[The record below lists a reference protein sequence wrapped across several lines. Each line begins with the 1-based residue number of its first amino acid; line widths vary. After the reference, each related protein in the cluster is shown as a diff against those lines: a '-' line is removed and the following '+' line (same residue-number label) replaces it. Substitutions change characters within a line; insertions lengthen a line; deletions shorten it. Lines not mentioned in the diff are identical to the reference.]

1 MGYTQSLRDS
11 YARKNVLLAGCPERQ
26 IIPSKPANNIIMQ
39 ADIPRVVIA
48 GTHSGCG
55 KTTIA
60 SGLMAALVA
69 RGCKVQ
75 PFKTGPD
82 FIDPSHHTLI
92 CSRPSRNLDFCMMG
106 ETGIRRTFAAASA
119 GADVAVIEGAM
130 GLFDGRE
137 GSDTASAAHVARIL
151 KAPVILVVD
160 VHAVS
165 RSIHAVVKGFRDF
178 DPRVKIAGIIYN
190 KIGSDRHRQMIA
202 EEEFVPALGW
212 VPKQPE
218 SEVKSRHLGLVMA
231 HESPAMKTYGRVIA
245 ESCDLDRIL
254 AVARAAP
261 PISVPA
267 IATQKAPAT
276 RHRPVIGVARDEAF
290 CFYYQD
296 NLDRL
301 ARAGAE
307 VRPFSSLKDEE
318 PDADAIY
325 IGGGYPELHAEM
337 LEHSRCRK
345 FIRDQAEA
353 GMPIYGECGGLM
365 YLCGSL
371 EADNQTYAMAGILP
385 GRAVMTPKLQAL
397 GYVTGA
403 FGCRPGLWTGTVVIR
418 GHEFHYSR
426 VECDPEARF
435 AIRLG
440 QGAGIGGGDDG
451 LTEYSTIG
459 AYTHAYFTD
468 TFCKKFVAAAAAF
481 RRNAGTR

>member
-1 MGYTQSLRDS
+1 
-11 YARKNVLLAGCPERQ
+11 
-26 IIPSKPANNIIMQ
+26 MQ

-60 SGLMAALVA
+60 SGLMAALVD
-69 RGCKVQ
+69 RGLTVQ

-92 CSRPSRNLDFCMMG
+92 CGRPSRNLDVCMMG
-106 ETGIRRTFAAASA
+106 EAGIRRTFAAASS
-119 GADVAVIEGAM
+119 GADIAVIEGAM

-190 KIGSDRHRQMIA
+190 KIGSDRHRAMIA
-202 EEEFVPALGW
+202 QEEFVPALGW
-212 VPKQPE
+212 VPRQPD

-245 ESCDLDRIL
+245 ESCDLELIL
-254 AVARAAP
+254 DVAKAAP
-261 PISVPA
+261 PLGVPA
-267 IATQKAPAT
+267 PAAQKIPVA
-276 RHRPVIGVARDEAF
+276 RHRPVIGVARDDAF

-301 ARAGAE
+301 ARAGAKL
-307 VRPFSSLKDEE
+307 RPFSPIADTAPEV
-318 PDADAIY
+318 DAVY
-325 IGGGYPELHAEM
+325 IGGGYPELHAEA
-337 LEHSRCRK
+337 LERSRCRQ
-345 FIRDQAEA
+345 FIREQAAA

-371 EADNQTYAMAGILP
+371 EADRRYTMAGVLP
-385 GRAVMTPKLQAL
+385 A
-397 GYVTGA
+397 
-403 FGCRPGLWTGTVVIR
+403 
-418 GHEFHYSR
+418 
-426 VECDPEARF
+426 
-435 AIRLG
+435 
-440 QGAGIGGGDDG
+440 
-451 LTEYSTIG
+451 
-459 AYTHAYFTD
+459 
-468 TFCKKFVAAAAAF
+468 
-481 RRNAGTR
+481 

>member
-1 MGYTQSLRDS
+1 M
-11 YARKNVLLAGCPERQ
+11 
-26 IIPSKPANNIIMQ
+26 IMQ
-39 ADIPRVVIA
+39 AEIPRILIA

-69 RGCKVQ
+69 RGVAVQ

-92 CSRPSRNLDFCMMG
+92 CGRPSRNLDFCMMG
-106 ETGIRRTFAAASA
+106 EAGIRRTFAEASA
-119 GADVAVIEGAM
+119 GADIAVIEGAM

-151 KAPVILVVD
+151 KAPVLLVVD

-190 KIGSDRHRQMIA
+190 RIGSDRHRQMIA

-212 VPKQPE
+212 VPRQPE

-231 HESPAMKTYGRVIA
+231 SESPAMQTYGRVIA
-245 ESCDLDRIL
+245 ETCDLDRIL
-254 AVARAAP
+254 GVARAAP
-261 PISVPA
+261 PFNVPA
-267 IATQKAPAT
+267 SPKKIKPAA
-276 RHRPVIGVARDEAF
+276 RHRPVIGVARDAAF

-301 ARAGAE
+301 TRAGAE
-307 VRPFSSLKDEE
+307 LRFFSPMDDTKPEVN
-318 PDADAIY
+318 AIY
-325 IGGGYPELHAEM
+325 IGGGYPELHAES
-337 LEHSRCRK
+337 LERSRCRQ
-345 FIRDQAEA
+345 FIREQAAA

-371 EADNQTYAMAGILP
+371 ESNDHTYEMAGVLP
-385 GRAVMTPKLQAL
+385 ARAIMTKKLQAL
-397 GYVTGA
+397 GYVNGA
-403 FGCRPGLWTGTVVIR
+403 FGSRPGLWTGTVAIR
-418 GHEFHYSR
+418 GHEFHYSK

-440 QGAGIGGGDDG
+440 QGAGIGDSNDG
-451 LTEYSTIG
+451 MTEYSTIG

-468 TFCKKFVAAAAAF
+468 AFCKKFVAAAAAF
-481 RRNAGTR
+481 KKRSGKR

>member
-1 MGYTQSLRDS
+1 
-11 YARKNVLLAGCPERQ
+11 
-26 IIPSKPANNIIMQ
+26 MQ
-39 ADIPRVVIA
+39 AEIPRVVIA

-60 SGLMAALVA
+60 SGLMAALVT
-69 RGCKVQ
+69 RGCTVQ

-92 CSRPSRNLDFCMMG
+92 CGRPSRNLDFCMMG

-119 GADVAVIEGAM
+119 GAEIAVIEGAM

-165 RSIHAVVKGFRDF
+165 RSVHAVVKGFRDF

-202 EEEFVPALGW
+202 QEEFVPALGW
-212 VPKQPE
+212 VPKQLE

-254 AVARAAP
+254 DIARAAP
-261 PISVPA
+261 PLNIPVPVA
-267 IATQKAPAT
+267 QKTPAA
-276 RHRPVIGVARDEAF
+276 RHRPVIGVARDDAF

-307 VRPFSSLKDEE
+307 LRPFSPIADTE
-318 PDADAIY
+318 PDVDAIY
-325 IGGGYPELHAEM
+325 IGGGYPELHAEA
-337 LEHSRCRK
+337 LERSRCRQ
-345 FIRDQAEA
+345 FIRDRAAA
-353 GMPIYGECGGLM
+353 GIPIYGECGGLM

-371 EADNQTYAMAGILP
+371 EADREYEMAGVLP
-385 GRAVMTPKLQAL
+385 ARAVMTKKLQAL
-397 GYVTGA
+397 GYVHGA
-403 FGCRPGLWTGTVVIR
+403 FGSRPDLWTGTVAFR

-426 VECDPEARF
+426 VECGPDARF

-440 QGAGIGGGDDG
+440 QGAGIRSGNDG
-451 LTEYSTIG
+451 LTEYNTIG
-459 AYTHAYFTD
+459 TYTHAYFTD
-468 TFCKKFVAAAAAF
+468 AFCRKFVAAAAAF
-481 RRNAGTR
+481 KKR

>member
-1 MGYTQSLRDS
+1 
-11 YARKNVLLAGCPERQ
+11 
-26 IIPSKPANNIIMQ
+26 MQ

-60 SGLMAALVA
+60 SGLMAALAA
-69 RGCKVQ
+69 RGCTVQ

-92 CSRPSRNLDFCMMG
+92 CGRPSRNLDFCMMG
-106 ETGIRRTFAAASA
+106 EAGIRRTFADASA
-119 GADVAVIEGAM
+119 DADIAVIEGAM

-178 DPRVKIAGIIYN
+178 DPRIKIAGIIYN
-190 KIGSDRHRQMIA
+190 RIGSDRHRQMIA
-202 EEEFVPALGW
+202 EEEFVPVLGW
-212 VPKQPE
+212 VPRQPE

-231 HESPAMKTYGRVIA
+231 SESPAMKTYGRVIA
-245 ESCDLDRIL
+245 ETCDLDRIVDL
-254 AVARAAP
+254 ARAAP
-261 PISVPA
+261 PLAVPA
-267 IATQKAPAT
+267 AGAQKAPRAKN
-276 RHRPVIGVARDEAF
+276 RPVIGVARDAAF

-307 VRPFSSLKDEE
+307 VRPFSPMEDAE
-318 PDADAIY
+318 PDVDAVY
-325 IGGGYPELHAEM
+325 IGGGYPELHADA
-337 LEHSRCRK
+337 LERSRCRAA
-345 FIRDQAEA
+345 IRERAEA
-353 GMPIYGECGGLM
+353 GMPIYCECGGLM

-371 EADNQTYAMAGILP
+371 ETEGRTYAMAGVLP
-385 GRAVMTPKLQAL
+385 GRAVMTKKLQAL
-397 GYVTGA
+397 GYVHGA
-403 FGCRPGLWTGTVVIR
+403 FGSRPGLWTGTVAIR

-426 VECDPEARF
+426 VECGSD
-435 AIRLG
+435 
-440 QGAGIGGGDDG
+440 
-451 LTEYSTIG
+451 
-459 AYTHAYFTD
+459 
-468 TFCKKFVAAAAAF
+468 
-481 RRNAGTR
+481 

>member
-1 MGYTQSLRDS
+1 
-11 YARKNVLLAGCPERQ
+11 
-26 IIPSKPANNIIMQ
+26 MQ

-69 RGCKVQ
+69 RGITVQ

-92 CSRPSRNLDFCMMG
+92 CGRPSRNLDVCMMG
-106 ETGIRRTFAAASA
+106 ETGIRRTFAAAST
-119 GADVAVIEGAM
+119 GADIAVIEGAM
-130 GLFDGRE
+130 GLFDGMK

-160 VHAVS
+160 AHAVS
-165 RSIHAVVKGFRDF
+165 RSIHAVVRGFRDF

-190 KIGSDRHRQMIA
+190 RIGSDRHRQMIA

-212 VPKQPE
+212 VTRQPE
-218 SEVKSRHLGLVMA
+218 SEVKSRHLGLLMA
-231 HESPAMKTYGRVIA
+231 SESPAMQTYGRVIS
-245 ESCDLDRIL
+245 ETCDLDRIL
-254 AVARAAP
+254 GVARAAP
-261 PISVPA
+261 PLNVPA
-267 IATQKAPAT
+267 PVAQKTHAA
-276 RHRPVIGVARDEAF
+276 RHRPVIGVARDAAF

-307 VRPFSSLKDEE
+307 LRPFSPMADTE
-318 PDADAIY
+318 PEVDALY
-325 IGGGYPELHAEM
+325 IGGGYPELHAEP
-337 LEHSRCRK
+337 LERSRCRQ
-345 FIRDQAEA
+345 FIRERAEA

-365 YLCGSL
+365 YLSGSL
-371 EADNQTYAMAGILP
+371 EADRTYEMAGVLP
-385 GRAVMTPKLQAL
+385 ARAVMTKKLQAL
-397 GYVTGA
+397 GYVKGA
-403 FGCRPGLWTGTVVIR
+403 FGNRPGLWTGTVAIR

-426 VECDPEARF
+426 IECDPEVRF

-440 QGAGIGGGDDG
+440 QGAGIGNGNDG
-451 LTEYSTIG
+451 LMEYSTIG

-468 TFCKKFVAAAAAF
+468 AFCRRFVAAAAAF
-481 RRNAGTR
+481 KKTAGKH

>member
-1 MGYTQSLRDS
+1 M
-11 YARKNVLLAGCPERQ
+11 
-26 IIPSKPANNIIMQ
+26 IMQ
-39 ADIPRVVIA
+39 AEIPRVVIA

-60 SGLMAALVA
+60 SGLMAALVT
-69 RGCKVQ
+69 RGCTVQ

-92 CSRPSRNLDFCMMG
+92 CGRPSRNLDFCMMG

-119 GADVAVIEGAM
+119 GAEIAVIEGAM

-165 RSIHAVVKGFRDF
+165 RSVHAVVKGFRDF

-202 EEEFVPALGW
+202 QEEFVPALGW

-254 AVARAAP
+254 DIARAAP
-261 PISVPA
+261 PLNIPVPVA
-267 IATQKAPAT
+267 QKTPAA
-276 RHRPVIGVARDEAF
+276 RHRPVIGVARDDAF

-301 ARAGAE
+301 DRAARNSA
-307 VRPFSSLKDEE
+307 PF
-318 PDADAIY
+318 
-325 IGGGYPELHAEM
+325 H
-337 LEHSRCRK
+337 RWQ
-345 FIRDQAEA
+345 IRIRRWTRSISA
-353 GMPIYGECGGLM
+353 
-365 YLCGSL
+365 
-371 EADNQTYAMAGILP
+371 AGIPNFMLKHSNAR
-385 GRAVMTPKLQAL
+385 GAGSSSMTGQQRACLSTVSAGGSCTSAARSKRTANMRWQA
-397 GYVTGA
+397 
-403 FGCRPGLWTGTVVIR
+403 CSRPGP
-418 GHEFHYSR
+418 S
-426 VECDPEARF
+426 
-435 AIRLG
+435 
-440 QGAGIGGGDDG
+440 
-451 LTEYSTIG
+451 
-459 AYTHAYFTD
+459 
-468 TFCKKFVAAAAAF
+468 
-481 RRNAGTR
+481 

>member
-1 MGYTQSLRDS
+1 M
-11 YARKNVLLAGCPERQ
+11 
-26 IIPSKPANNIIMQ
+26 IMQ
-39 ADIPRVVIA
+39 AEIPRVVIA

-60 SGLMAALVA
+60 SGLMAALVT
-69 RGCKVQ
+69 RGCTVQ

-92 CSRPSRNLDFCMMG
+92 CGRPSRNLDFCMMG

-119 GADVAVIEGAM
+119 GAEIAVIEGAM

-165 RSIHAVVKGFRDF
+165 RSVHAVVKGFRDF

-202 EEEFVPALGW
+202 QEEFVPALGW
-212 VPKQPE
+212 VPKQLE

-254 AVARAAP
+254 DIARAAP
-261 PISVPA
+261 PLNIPVPVA
-267 IATQKAPAT
+267 QKTPAA
-276 RHRPVIGVARDEAF
+276 RHRPVIGVARDDAF

-307 VRPFSSLKDEE
+307 LRPFSPIADTE
-318 PDADAIY
+318 PDVDAIY
-325 IGGGYPELHAEM
+325 IGGGYPELHAEA
-337 LEHSRCRK
+337 LERSRCRQ
-345 FIRDQAEA
+345 FIRDRAAA
-353 GMPIYGECGGLM
+353 GIPIYGECGGLM

-371 EADNQTYAMAGILP
+371 EADREYEMAGVLP
-385 GRAVMTPKLQAL
+385 ARAVMTKKLQAL
-397 GYVTGA
+397 GYVHGA
-403 FGCRPGLWTGTVVIR
+403 FGSRPDLWTGTVAFR

-426 VECDPEARF
+426 VECGPDARF

-440 QGAGIGGGDDG
+440 QGAGIRSGNDG
-451 LTEYSTIG
+451 LTEYNTIG
-459 AYTHAYFTD
+459 TYTHAYFTD
-468 TFCKKFVAAAAAF
+468 AFCRKFVAAAAAF
-481 RRNAGTR
+481 KKR

>member
-1 MGYTQSLRDS
+1 M
-11 YARKNVLLAGCPERQ
+11 
-26 IIPSKPANNIIMQ
+26 IMQ
-39 ADIPRVVIA
+39 AEIPRVVIA

-60 SGLMAALVA
+60 SGLMAALVT
-69 RGCKVQ
+69 RGCTVQ

-92 CSRPSRNLDFCMMG
+92 CGRPSRNLDFCMMG

-119 GADVAVIEGAM
+119 GAEIAVIEGAM

-165 RSIHAVVKGFRDF
+165 RSVHAVVKGFRDF
-178 DPRVKIAGIIYN
+178 DPRVKIACIIYN

-202 EEEFVPALGW
+202 QEEFVPALGW
-212 VPKQPE
+212 VPKQLE

-254 AVARAAP
+254 DIARAAP
-261 PISVPA
+261 PLNIPVPVA
-267 IATQKAPAT
+267 QKTPAA
-276 RHRPVIGVARDEAF
+276 RHRPVIGVARDDAF

-307 VRPFSSLKDEE
+307 LRPFSPIADTE
-318 PDADAIY
+318 PDVDAIY
-325 IGGGYPELHAEM
+325 IGGGYPELHAEA
-337 LEHSRCRK
+337 LERSRCRQ
-345 FIRDQAEA
+345 FIRDRAAA
-353 GMPIYGECGGLM
+353 GIPIYGECGGLM

-371 EADNQTYAMAGILP
+371 EADREYEMAGVLP
-385 GRAVMTPKLQAL
+385 ARAVMTKKLQAL
-397 GYVTGA
+397 GYVHGA
-403 FGCRPGLWTGTVVIR
+403 FGSRPDLWTGTVAFR

-426 VECDPEARF
+426 VECGPDARF

-440 QGAGIGGGDDG
+440 QGAGIRSGNDG
-451 LTEYSTIG
+451 LTEYNTIG
-459 AYTHAYFTD
+459 TYTHAYFTD
-468 TFCKKFVAAAAAF
+468 AFCRKFVAAAAAF
-481 RRNAGTR
+481 KKR

>member
-1 MGYTQSLRDS
+1 
-11 YARKNVLLAGCPERQ
+11 
-26 IIPSKPANNIIMQ
+26 MQ
-39 ADIPRVVIA
+39 AEIPRILVA

-60 SGLMAALVA
+60 SGLMAVLVA
-69 RGCKVQ
+69 RGITVQ

-92 CSRPSRNLDFCMMG
+92 CGRPSRNLDFCMMG
-106 ETGIRRTFAAASA
+106 ETGIRRTFADASA
-119 GADVAVIEGAM
+119 GADIAVIEGAM
-130 GLFDGRE
+130 GLFDGRD

-151 KAPVILVVD
+151 RAPVILVVD

-178 DPRVKIAGIIYN
+178 DPRVKIAGIVYN
-190 KIGSDRHRQMIA
+190 RIGSDRHRQMIA

-212 VPKQPE
+212 VPRQPE

-231 HESPAMKTYGRVIA
+231 SESPAMQTYGRVIA
-245 ESCDLDRIL
+245 ETCDIDRIL
-254 AVARAAP
+254 GVARAAP
-261 PISVPA
+261 PLSVPA
-267 IATQKAPAT
+267 SATKNKPAA
-276 RHRPVIGVARDEAF
+276 RHRPVIGVARDAAF

-301 ARAGAE
+301 IRAGAE
-307 VRPFSSLKDEE
+307 IQPFSPVVGEIPE
-318 PDADAIY
+318 ADAIY
-325 IGGGYPELHAEM
+325 IGGGYPELHAAA
-337 LEHSRCRK
+337 LEKSKCTNT
-345 FIRDQAEA
+345 IRSLAEE

-371 EADNQTYAMAGILP
+371 ATEGREYTMAGILP
-385 GRAVMTPKLQAL
+385 GRAIMTKKLAAL
-397 GYVTGA
+397 GYVKGA
-403 FGCRPGLWTGTVVIR
+403 FGNRPGLWTGTVAIR
-418 GHEFHYSR
+418 GHEFHYSK

-440 QGAGIGGGDDG
+440 KGAGIGHGNDG
-451 LTEYSTIG
+451 MTEYSTIG

-468 TFCKKFVAAAAAF
+468 AFCRKFVAAAAAF
-481 RRNAGTR
+481 KKTPEKR